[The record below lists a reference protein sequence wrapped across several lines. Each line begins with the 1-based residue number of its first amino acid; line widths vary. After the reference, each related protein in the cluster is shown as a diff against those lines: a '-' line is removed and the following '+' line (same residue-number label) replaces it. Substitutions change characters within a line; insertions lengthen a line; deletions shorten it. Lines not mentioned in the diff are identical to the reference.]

1 MLIAC
6 CGMPNATP
14 DSAVAAT
21 IATIAKVML
30 WFISQR
36 LSPTILYLQCF
47 TASART
53 VGEIVD
59 IFNDYYIHKK
69 NYSYILT

>member
-1 MLIAC
+1 MV
-6 CGMPNATP
+6 NATP
-14 DSAVAAT
+14 VNAIAAT
-21 IATIAKVML
+21 IATIPKVML

-36 LSPTILYLQCF
+36 ISPTILYLRCF